1 MISIEGEGSALS
13 FIHVHESGM
22 NAGALHIC
30 TISTSIDYPTVGHV
44 YEPYVINIPDS
55 LMN

>member
-22 NAGALHIC
+22 NADASHIC
-30 TISTSIDYPTVGHV
+30 TISIDCPTVGHV